1 MDKLMKAYFR
11 NQDEKSNTLYYQAIV
26 DGLNLAMWKW
36 DVSKQQIIPL
46 FGLDTLLG
54 YTEHELIDQP
64 NYWINQWHPEDRQ
77 AIKQLFRNCH
87 IEKCKEFEVIN
98 RILHKNGHY
107 LWFYTKASVV
117 YDQQGYPTYTAVSIN
132 IDNLQA
138 QLEDLHLEKES
149 YQNFL
154 YATNA
159 ATWMWNIQTGETEFD
174 DRWAHLLGFT
184 LEELAPISLD
194 TWKRLTHPEDLAQT
208 MLILQDVM
216 EKKQEYYNATF
227 RMKHKQGYD
236 VWINDRGKIITWTQ
250 DGKPLLMVGTH
261 IDITEQKKLE
271 ADLIRSETHFKQ
283 LVENSFDIIYAFDSK
298 GIITYLSPSWEKWLG
313 FAVDEAI
320 MHSYRDFIHPDDIHR
335 IETLFEDVLR
345 KDTRLSIDEYRLL
358 TKKGDYRWYNTSA
371 TLLKNEY
378 GEFVGIIG
386 TARDITRRKEMQ
398 ATLSYERDLFR
409 TTLMSVADAVIST
422 DQHGHVVLINP
433 IAESILGYKAN
444 EVKDHQLCEYMRIYF
459 EDHDKGQACSIE
471 SLLHVSKQT
480 FISQATL
487 LNRKEK
493 PITIE
498 LSVAPIQDAKD
509 SQQGVVIIFRDISDK
524 IRKQKEIEF
533 LSFHDYLTGL
543 YNRRYMDQSVIDLDK
558 DRYLPLGTMILDVN
572 DLKEMNDQF
581 GHQSGDEM
589 LKKVSRILEQTI
601 SPKDVL
607 GRIGGDEFLIL
618 SPNSSDE
625 AMYELKHQLM
635 NIFEKENL
643 KGQPIS
649 VAIGYSVKNDAEQNI
664 YEVMRVADDFMYA
677 HKEARIKQKNEQ
689 R

>member
-11 NQDEKSNTLYYQAIV
+11 NQDDKSNSLYYQAIV
-26 DGLNLAMWKW
+26 DGLSLAMWKW

-46 FGLDTLLG
+46 FGLETLLG
-54 YTEHELIDQP
+54 YTERELIDQP
-64 NYWINQWHPEDRQ
+64 NYWMNQWHPEDRE
-77 AIKQLFRNCH
+77 AIKQLFRSCH
-87 IEKCKEFEVIN
+87 QEQCKEFEVIN

-107 LWFYTKASVV
+107 LWFYTKASVT
-117 YDQQGYPTYTAVSIN
+117 YDQQGFPTYTAISIN
-132 IDNLQA
+132 IDNLQEL
-138 QLEDLHLEKES
+138 LEDLHLEKES

-174 DRWAHLLGFT
+174 ERWAHLLGYT
-184 LEELAPISLD
+184 LDELAPISLD
-194 TWKRLTHPEDLAQT
+194 TWKKLTHPDDLSQT
-208 MLILQDVM
+208 MLILQDIM
-216 EKKQEYYNATF
+216 DKKQEYYNATF
-227 RMKHKQGYD
+227 RMRHKHGHD
-236 VWINDRGKIITWTQ
+236 VWINDRGKIITWTN

-271 ADLIRSETHFKQ
+271 SDLIRSETHFKQ
-283 LVENSFDIIYAFDSK
+283 LVENSFDIVYAFDSQ
-298 GIITYLSPSWEKWLG
+298 GIITYLSPSWERWLG
-313 FAVDEAI
+313 FTVDEAI
-320 MHSYRDFIHPDDIHR
+320 MHSYRDFIHPDDVSR
-335 IETLFEDVLR
+335 IESFFEEVL
-345 KDTRLSIDEYRLL
+345 KKESRLSIDEYRLL

-371 TLLKNEY
+371 TLLKNEK
-378 GEFVGIIG
+378 GEFTGMIG
-386 TARDITRRKEMQ
+386 TARDITRRKELQ
-398 ATLSYERDLFR
+398 STLSYERDLFR

-422 DQHGHVVLINP
+422 NQHGHVVLINP
-433 IAESILGYKAN
+433 VAESILGYKQS
-444 EVKDHQLCEYMRIYF
+444 EVKDQLLGACMRIYF
-459 EDHDKGQACSIE
+459 EDQEKGQACSIE
-471 SLLHVSKQT
+471 SLLNVTKHT

-493 PITIE
+493 SMTIE
-498 LSVAPIQDAKD
+498 LSVAPIKD
-509 SQQGVVIIFRDISDK
+509 SNQSQQGVVIVFRDISDK

-543 YNRRYMDQSVIDLDK
+543 YNRRHMDQTVIDLDK

-625 AMYELKHQLM
+625 AMYELKHHLM